1 MLGWEA
7 PLAAKLAVIRKE
19 EVALQVSPK
28 RGMHMHA
35 KPFPTPAMRA
45 QHSDPT
51 TMSPAG
57 SNRAIGNAQ
66 MKAALF
72 KAVNTALFVST
83 PCLLA
88 LAVFGTYVSI
98 NGNVLGTAQT
108 FSCLALL
115 NVM

>member
-28 RGMHMHA
+28 RGMHA
-35 KPFPTPAMRA
+35 QPFPTPAMRS
-45 QHSDPT
+45 QHNDPT
-51 TMSPAG
+51 TISLAR

>member
-28 RGMHMHA
+28 RGMHA
-35 KPFPTPAMRA
+35 QPFPTPAMR
-45 QHSDPT
+45 SNDPT
-51 TMSPAG
+51 TISLAR